1 MWSESHLHQSLLSP
15 AVAADAVVGSG
26 RKHTQSRTSRSAP
39 PASDSAPSLGALG
52 RCHAPVEVLSCM
64 ACEYGNGGNRLIG
77 RGLSASLDDDHGI
90 SKWMMCRSFHLVKVF
105 AWSMLK
111 WWSLISSFETTR
123 QFKPEAKAAY
133 SQYLGAGRE
142 GTQGQR

>member
-1 MWSESHLHQSLLSP
+1 
-15 AVAADAVVGSG
+15 
-26 RKHTQSRTSRSAP
+26 
-39 PASDSAPSLGALG
+39 
-52 RCHAPVEVLSCM
+52 M

-77 RGLSASLDDDHGI
+77 RGLSASLDEEEELETHGI

-105 AWSMLK
+105 ACSMLK